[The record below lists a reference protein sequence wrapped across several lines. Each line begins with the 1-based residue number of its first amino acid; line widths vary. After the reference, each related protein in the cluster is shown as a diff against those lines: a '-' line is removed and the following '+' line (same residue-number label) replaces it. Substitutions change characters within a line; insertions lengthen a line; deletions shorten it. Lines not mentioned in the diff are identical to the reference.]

1 MGVSRCIAALVA
13 KAARALSAPEAPVPG
28 EEVVIVGWAGM

>member
-13 KAARALSAPEAPVPG
+13 KAARALSAPEAPVAG
-28 EEVVIVGWAGM
+28 EDGVIVGWAGM